1 MEPKFKVGDRVVVW
15 REWHEGV
22 SAFDPD
28 GHMAKKMGQDFVIKE
43 CRLNADGN
51 LCYVFRD
58 VTRWFWPEQCLMLAC
73 PNWKVHAIAELICE
87 GE

>member
-15 REWHEGV
+15 REWNDSPVRFDSEGQMSKLIGSEFEISHV
-22 SAFDPD
+22 QR
-28 GHMAKKMGQDFVIKE
+28 GYY
-43 CRLNADGN
+43 
-51 LCYVFRD
+51 YVLENG
-58 VTRWFWPEQCLMLAC
+58 WFWPEECLMLAC